1 MTFQHMLRILWVR
14 RGLVMSVI
22 GVAMALTIVSWLIRP
37 ATYVATASVV
47 VDARGVDPLTG
58 NASNSLGITSVLATQ
73 EDIITSRAVALQVV
87 DMLHLE
93 NKEDRSRQAW
103 AATLNRNLKVK
114 PEAQSSVLR
123 LSYADEDPEF
133 AAQVA
138 NAFADAYLQTSLDL
152 KLEPTRRQSE
162 WFNQQLQG
170 LRTRVESEQEN
181 LSDYQRE
188 HGVLDA
194 GANRLDVE
202 NARLASIS
210 DQLVEAQRVQQ
221 AAEARLRQADVALR
235 SDRLNELPDSM
246 SNGLLQ
252 SLKGEQIRAQAKLA
266 DLSER
271 YARNHPQIIAANAE
285 IASLNQRISAEMQ
298 ALKGSLQ
305 QSAQIARQQV
315 ADLQRSFDAQKSHI
329 LQLTQ
334 QRDEMSVRNR
344 EVETAQSAY
353 ANALQRSTQL
363 KLESQLN
370 QANAAVLDRANPP
383 QHPDGLGLIAGVVL
397 AIMFGGMLGVAIA
410 LGLEMLDRRVRDGD
424 ELTLAGVQVLAEVPR
439 LRGGNSGARKLI
451 GFKGGPQQVLEG
463 KPA

>member
-1 MTFQHMLRILWVR
+1 MTFQHILRILWVR
-14 RGLVMSVI
+14 RGLVMIIV
-22 GVAMALTIVSWLIRP
+22 GVAIALAVFAWLIRP
-37 ATYVATASVV
+37 STYVATASVV

-58 NASNSLGITSVLATQ
+58 NASQSQGITSVLATQ

-93 NKEDRSRQAW
+93 KREDRSRQSW
-103 AATLNRNLKVK
+103 ASKLSRNLKVK

-123 LSYADEDPEF
+123 LNYSDEDPEF

-170 LRTRVESEQEN
+170 LRTRVEGEQQN
-181 LSDYQRE
+181 LSQYQRD
-188 HGVLDA
+188 HGVLDT
-194 GANRLDVE
+194 GSDRLDVE
-202 NARLASIS
+202 NAKLAGIS
-210 DQLVEAQRVQQ
+210 QQLVDAQRAQQ
-221 AAEARLRQADVALR
+221 AADARLQQADVALR
-235 SDRLNELPDSM
+235 NDRLNELPDSM
-246 SNGLLQ
+246 QNGLLQ

-266 DLSER
+266 ELGQR
-271 YARNHPQIIAANAE
+271 YDRNHPQIIAATAE
-285 IASLNQRISAEMQ
+285 IAALNQKIAAEMQ

-305 QSAQIARQQV
+305 QNAQITRQQV
-315 ADLQRSFDAQKSHI
+315 TDLQRSFDTQKSHI

-344 EVETAQSAY
+344 EVETAQTAY

-370 QANAAVLDRANPP
+370 QANAAVLDRATPP
-383 QHPDGLGLIAGVVL
+383 QSPDGLGLVVSVVL

-410 LGLEMLDRRVRDGD
+410 LGLELFDRRVRDGE
-424 ELTLAGVQVLAEVPR
+424 ELNLAGLQVLAEVPR
-439 LRGGNSGARKLI
+439 LRGNFGARKLI